1 MILIGITGNAGSGKT
16 TAARVFEKHGFYV
29 IDADKVVHKLLESQ
43 EVKDFIK
50 REFGV
55 EYAEDRKKL
64 SRLLFENPPLMD
76 IYENFI
82 RQRVIKAL
90 EEEIR
95 KASSD
100 RIVIDA
106 ALIHEYGLEYMF
118 DKLITI
124 VADREKMIER
134 LMKRGYSREH
144 AEKILERQIP
154 QEEKARRSD
163 IVIENNGTIDELER
177 KVEEVIE
184 KILS

>member
-43 EVKDFIK
+43 EVKDFI
-50 REFGV
+50 RWEFGV

-64 SRLLFENPPLMD
+64 SRLLFENPHLMD
-76 IYENFI
+76 IYEKFI
-82 RQRVIKAL
+82 RRKVIQAL
-90 EEEIR
+90 EEEIKR
-95 KASSD
+95 APSD
-100 RIVIDA
+100 MIVIDA

-124 VADREKMIER
+124 VADRERMIER

-163 IVIENNGTIDELER
+163 IVIENNGTIEELQK
-177 KVEEVIE
+177 KVEQVIRQ
-184 KILS
+184 ILS

>member
-16 TAARVFEKHGFYV
+16 TASRVFEKHGFYV
-29 IDADKVVHKLLESQ
+29 INADSVVHRLLESD
-43 EVKDFIK
+43 EV
-50 REFGV
+50 REFIRKNFGPRYV
-55 EYAEDRKKL
+55 DDRKAL
-64 SRLLFENPPLMD
+64 SRLLFENPHLMD

-82 RQRVIKAL
+82 RKKVIQAL

-95 KASSD
+95 KAPSD

-124 VADREKMIER
+124 VADRQKLIER
-134 LMKRGYSREH
+134 LVNRGYTREH
-144 AEKILERQIP
+144 AERILERQMP

-163 IVIENNGTIDELER
+163 IVIENNTTIEDFQK
-177 KVEEVIE
+177 KVEEIVRRI
-184 KILS
+184 SS